1 MTFGTL
7 MGQVQFDMFYV
18 FRKVFFS
25 NLLSKVYANNTNL
38 KWEEMQMKL
47 KKIYINQKPTKK
59 TNKNRSLKIKLHKCS
74 ITNE

>member
-47 KKIYINQKPTKK
+47 KKIYINQK
-59 TNKNRSLKIKLHKCS
+59 TNKKLTK
-74 ITNE
+74 TEA